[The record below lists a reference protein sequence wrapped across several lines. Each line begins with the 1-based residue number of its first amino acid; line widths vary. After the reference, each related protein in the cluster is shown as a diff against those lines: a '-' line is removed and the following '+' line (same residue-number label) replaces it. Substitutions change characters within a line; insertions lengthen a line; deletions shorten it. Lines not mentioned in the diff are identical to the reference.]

1 MRRSCRVRGD
11 IATTSIN
18 SPGLMNENSSGWT
31 STVRRRFGDLA
42 LQLQFLFKMRGACGG
57 LMGPSPERPGDDV
70 SGLDVLLVQPHG
82 HAADLLHRPADQG
95 HGPIG
100 AGLAPAWVG
109 RMARSLAARQS
120 LSRHLGDGGL
130 PPAWQRP
137 ACTAE
142 TARASRSKR

>member
-1 MRRSCRVRGD
+1 MVNRPRPSG
-11 IATTSIN
+11 
-18 SPGLMNENSSGWT
+18 SSRKDSREKAVAYWIVLIFGWVWC
-31 STVRRRFGDLA
+31 TVLLA
-42 LQLQFLFKMRGACGG
+42 LQLHFLFKMRGACGG

-82 HAADLLHRPADQG
+82 HAADLLHRPAGQG

-120 LSRHLGDGGL
+120 LSRHSGDGGL

-137 ACTAE
+137 A
-142 TARASRSKR
+142 

>member
-1 MRRSCRVRGD
+1 MYLILGLSKKERRPSRLWLLNPGAVAVVSRTRTL
-11 IATTSIN
+11 TTC
-18 SPGLMNENSSGWT
+18 PRLGLS
-31 STVRRRFGDLA
+31 
-42 LQLQFLFKMRGACGG
+42 LQLHFLFKMRGACGG

-120 LSRHLGDGGL
+120 LSRHSGDGGL

-137 ACTAE
+137 A
-142 TARASRSKR
+142 

>member
-1 MRRSCRVRGD
+1 MTIFASNASRVVPPPARCVPRQAWRDG
-11 IATTSIN
+11 
-18 SPGLMNENSSGWT
+18 
-31 STVRRRFGDLA
+31 STLFGERTLA
-42 LQLQFLFKMRGACGG
+42 LQLHFLFKMRGACSG

-120 LSRHLGDGGL
+120 LSRHSGDGGL

-137 ACTAE
+137 A
-142 TARASRSKR
+142 